1 MKISS
6 QQQAQIQPSL
16 DLQKN
21 ILKKNDF
28 SKIPEPYVDVA
39 KKMETEFAK
48 MMIDK
53 MKSSMG
59 KTENADSAQDF
70 YDSLMTQEQAE
81 TLTKREGLGVA
92 QMILDQIYPVS
103 KRTDQNM
110 QAYLQSAGLKKG
122 GGHHE

>member
-6 QQQAQIQPSL
+6 QQQIQPAQNV
-16 DLQKN
+16 QKN
-21 ILKKNDF
+21 VARKNDF
-28 SKIPEPYVDVA
+28 SKIPAPYVDVA
-39 KKMETEFAK
+39 KKMESEFAK
-48 MMIDK
+48 MMIEK

-59 KTENADSAQDF
+59 KSEDSDSAQDF

-81 TLTKREGLGVA
+81 SLTKREGLGVA
-92 QMILDQIYPVS
+92 QMILEQIYPVS

-110 QAYLQSAGLKKG
+110 QAYLQSEGLKKG